1 VVFHCCQPASIK
13 FRVPELPI
21 DVRYLLSN
29 FVASL
34 IGAWLGAVLAFRKLR
49 RERAFERQ
57 LQWHEDMADNFYR
70 IASAMNGV
78 VKSSAHGPPNASAV
92 ADLINECDR
101 LAVLGQKATLYATP
115 ESRHRVSEIMTQMRD
130 AVAAVDRSSDETENL
145 FVDVFSKLVRPVRD
159 AGDVVAADVRRHLGL
174 PSVQSASIAERLRRV
189 FRRKFN

>member
-1 VVFHCCQPASIK
+1 
-13 FRVPELPI
+13 VPEVPTDI
-21 DVRYLLSN
+21 RYLLSN
-29 FVASL
+29 FAASL

-78 VKSSAHGPPNASAV
+78 VKSSAHGSPNASAIT
-92 ADLINECDR
+92 DLINECDR

-130 AVAAVDRSSDETENL
+130 AVAAVERGTDETTNL
-145 FVDVFSKLVRPVRD
+145 FVEVFAKLVRPVRD
-159 AGDVVAADVRRHLGL
+159 AGDVVAADVRKHLGL
-174 PSVQSASIAERLRRV
+174 PAVKSATTGERLRRL
-189 FRRKFN
+189 FKRG